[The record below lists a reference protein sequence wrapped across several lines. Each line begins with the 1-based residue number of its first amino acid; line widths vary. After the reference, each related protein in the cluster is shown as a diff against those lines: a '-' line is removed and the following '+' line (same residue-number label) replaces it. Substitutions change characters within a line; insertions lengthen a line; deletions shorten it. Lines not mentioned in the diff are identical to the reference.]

1 MRCTLLKITA
11 SFAKSLFR
19 FHLKKPFVTHCLV
32 MLYLNKQHFVPYIDF
47 SLTERHTV
55 QKHIC

>member
-1 MRCTLLKITA
+1 MRCTLLKIAA

-32 MLYLNKQHFVPYIDF
+32 MLYLNKQRFVQNIDF
-47 SLTERHTV
+47 SLTDWQTM